1 MEKVLEKNKKDFFDS
16 KNLFS
21 SKCLAKRTQIDT
33 QDHIINYATAYLYI
47 SLRTHI
53 CRVSPKFKLSTACS
67 ASRGHSQA
75 ERFLIWTNICQ
86 SVSIQ
91 IFIRF
96 KVSSNLRFY
105 LLMKQEIYKF
115 SHQIRET

>member
-1 MEKVLEKNKKDFFDS
+1 MLNTLTPYSLVMNIKIPRFRNTWKKVLKKNKKDFFDS

-53 CRVSPKFKLSTACS
+53 CRVSPKFELSTAVPVGRAIGRALS
-67 ASRGHSQA
+67 YMDKYLSKRIH
-75 ERFLIWTNICQ
+75 TNFY
-86 SVSIQ
+86 SV
-91 IFIRF
+91 
-96 KVSSNLRFY
+96 
-105 LLMKQEIYKF
+105 
-115 SHQIRET
+115 